1 MLEQRVELEKIL
13 AQIVNGAKEVIEANA
28 AIICLLNEDGTQ
40 LYAAAASGISM
51 GEVKQELMPQL
62 LLDEETLTR
71 KFIVLT
77 NANSDT
83 LIADLPAGYQSC
95 LCAPLIAGEKQIGT
109 LCAYATEPNYF
120 KEKKS
125 KQLMLLADVGAVSIV
140 NARELETLDS
150 LRASRDKFIRIAT
163 HELRSPVTI
172 AQSLVRGVIKGY
184 AGKLSEKQQD
194 IFGRINRSLDFLENL
209 VNDLLD
215 LAEGQTLDIAKNKE
229 FVLISASI
237 GRAVLLIQPQ
247 AEEKGVK
254 LSYQTNSAELIV
266 WGTAEG
272 MDRVF
277 VNIIENAVKYTPPGG
292 SVAVSVQ
299 VAGEE
304 IQVEVSDTG
313 IGIPEKSIP
322 LIFNEFYRAPNAKEG
337 GEIGTG
343 LGLNIVKDL
352 VEGFGGK
359 IKVRSKVGEG
369 TTFVVMFPVAG
380 D

>member
-1 MLEQRVELEKIL
+1 VELEKIL
-13 AQIVNGAKEVIEANA
+13 AQIVNGAKEMIEANA

-304 IQVEVSDTG
+304 IRVEVSDTG

>member
-1 MLEQRVELEKIL
+1 MELEKIL
-13 AQIVNGAKEVIEANA
+13 AQIVNGAKEMIEANA

-304 IQVEVSDTG
+304 IRVEVSDTG

>member
-1 MLEQRVELEKIL
+1 MELEKIL
-13 AQIVNGAKEVIEANA
+13 AQIVNGAKEMIEANA

-194 IFGRINRSLDFLENL
+194 VFGRINRSLDFLENL

-304 IQVEVSDTG
+304 IRVEVSDTG

>member
-13 AQIVNGAKEVIEANA
+13 AQIVNGAKEMIEANA

-304 IQVEVSDTG
+304 IRVEVSDTG

>member
-1 MLEQRVELEKIL
+1 MELEKIL
-13 AQIVNGAKEVIEANA
+13 AQIVNGAKEMIEANA

-194 IFGRINRSLDFLENL
+194 VFGRINRSLDFLENL

>member
-1 MLEQRVELEKIL
+1 MELEKIL

-194 IFGRINRSLDFLENL
+194 VFGRINRSLDFLENL

-304 IQVEVSDTG
+304 IRVEVSDTG

>member
-1 MLEQRVELEKIL
+1 MELEKIL

-194 IFGRINRSLDFLENL
+194 VFGRINRSLDFLENL

-304 IQVEVSDTG
+304 IRVEVSDTG

-369 TTFVVMFPVAG
+369 TTFVVEFPVAG

>member
-194 IFGRINRSLDFLENL
+194 VFGRINRSLDFLENL

-304 IQVEVSDTG
+304 IRVEVSDTG